1 VIDHIMSKKHIA
13 IYGPC
18 YNEADNV
25 EEYIRRVHDTM
36 VKFSDYDYSIWFID
50 NASED
55 GTVDILRRLATSDN
69 RIKVIVNARNFGHIR
84 SPFYGFLQ
92 VQGDAV
98 ISLTTD
104 LQDPPELIAQFI
116 PEWERG
122 FPIVL
127 GVKSTS
133 EESSLMFW
141 LRTQYYR
148 QLARLS
154 QMQMYE
160 NATGIGLFDRKVIE
174 IVRSFQ
180 DPYPYFRGM
189 LAEIGLPVARVEYRQ
204 KGRARGITKNNWYTL
219 LDTALLG
226 MTNHTKV
233 PLRLATILGFSCSFL
248 CLTMA
253 GLYFILKLIFWER
266 FALGSAPLII
276 GLFFFGSVQL
286 FFTGIIGEYLGAV
299 YTQSQK
305 RPLVIEK
312 ERINC

>member
-1 VIDHIMSKKHIA
+1 MSKKHIA
-13 IYGPC
+13 ILGPC
-18 YNEADNV
+18 YNEAGNV
-25 EEYIRRVHDTM
+25 EEYIRRIHDVM
-36 VKFSDYDYSIWFID
+36 INFQNYDYSIWFID

-55 GTVDILRRLATSDN
+55 GTVDILRRLAISDP

-84 SPFYGFLQ
+84 SPMYGFLQ
-92 VQGDAV
+92 VTGDAV
-98 ISLTTD
+98 IGLTTD
-104 LQDPPELIAQFI
+104 LQDPPELIARFI
-116 PEWERG
+116 PEWEKG

-127 GVKSTS
+127 GIKTTS
-133 EESSLMFW
+133 EEASFMFW

-148 QLARLS
+148 TLARFS

-160 NATGIGLFDRKVIE
+160 NATGIGLFDRKVVE
-174 IVRSFQ
+174 IIRSFQ

-189 LAEIGLPVARVEYRQ
+189 LAEIGLPAASVKYEQ
-204 KGRARGITKNNWYTL
+204 KNRSHGITKNNWYTL
-219 LDTALLG
+219 LDIALLG

-233 PLRLATILGFSCSFL
+233 PLRLATIVGFSSSFGSL
-248 CLTMA
+248 LMA
-253 GLYFILKLIFWER
+253 FLYFILKLIFWER

-276 GLFFFGSVQL
+276 GLFFLGSVQL

>member
-1 VIDHIMSKKHIA
+1 MSKKHIA
-13 IYGPC
+13 IFGPC
-18 YNEADNV
+18 YNEAGNV
-25 EEYIRRVHDTM
+25 KEYVRRVQAAM
-36 VKFSDYDYSIWFID
+36 ASFPNYDYSIWFID

-55 GTVDILRRLATSDN
+55 GTVDILRQLAAQDS

-84 SPFYGFLQ
+84 SPMYGFLQ
-92 VQGDAV
+92 VTGDAV
-98 ISLTTD
+98 IGLTTD
-104 LQDPPELIAQFI
+104 LQDPPELIARFI

-127 GVKSTS
+127 GIKTTS
-133 EESSLMFW
+133 EEASLMFW
-141 LRTQYYR
+141 LRTRYYR
-148 QLARLS
+148 MLARFS

-189 LAEIGLPVARVEYRQ
+189 LAEIGLPVARVEYEQ
-204 KGRARGITKNNWYTL
+204 KHRAHGLTKNNWYTL
-219 LDTALLG
+219 LDVALLG

-233 PLRLATILGFSCSFL
+233 PLRLATIVGFTASFGSLGLAF
-248 CLTMA
+248 
-253 GLYFILKLIFWER
+253 LYFILKLIFWER

-276 GLFFFGSVQL
+276 GFFFLGSVQL

-305 RPLVIEK
+305 RPLVIER